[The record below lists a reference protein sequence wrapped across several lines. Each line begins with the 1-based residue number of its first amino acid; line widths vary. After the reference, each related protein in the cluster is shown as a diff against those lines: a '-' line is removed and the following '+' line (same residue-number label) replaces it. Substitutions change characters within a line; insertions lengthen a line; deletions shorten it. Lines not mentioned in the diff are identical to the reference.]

1 MTAIITWYETIVG
14 IIPLPLLEVLGRF
27 SYIVG
32 LFLAFCAFGGFTF
45 RIGDHWG
52 FGRARQT
59 WNVHAFLSVPLTFVL
74 IIASGYI
81 GSFIVLVPGAQT
93 FESLKDLV
101 VLLSVVLLGYPALIT
116 IPFAYGLSD
125 LIEGVPPEFLL
136 AWLPGYFINPSYF
149 WIAYQF
155 IGKNPDF
162 RMASTWWRYLVA
174 AVLFMTLEPVLWGYM
189 CSDQFPSGISYRS
202 ITPALFFTTSITW
215 VMGPA
220 AFLVALPLARR
231 FGWFWAEIPGHV
243 RERAIGSSEWIW
255 EAGHGETRGN
265 ADAVQEGLPIRIF
278 IFSPFVALV
287 LVMVGATAV
296 VALRSADDDAAMLA
310 TRLHH
315 EMSVNIGMR
324 LDDYR
329 ARSLSPIDAQREDT
343 LVSLL
348 QSQAVGTN
356 GRAFILD
363 RTGKMIVSSAP
374 DDDPV
379 VQSAV
384 AALARRTAPSGL
396 PEPAIEFQFDHVTE
410 KPLSRETWLTYATPY
425 RDASAGRDWI
435 LVTAM
440 PEAFYLAGLR
450 VANSRS
456 AMVLALALVFSL
468 VLAAA
473 LASVVTAPLRRMA
486 NATRMIARGDLSARV
501 QGSKLEELGALA
513 ATFNDMAAK
522 LQKSFDDLVG
532 EVEMRKSRERELQ
545 ESEARLRASEERWRL
560 VFENSTLGIM
570 LTDHDHRFLATNRAL
585 QTMIGYTAQELQK
598 LSPVDLISEE
608 EREEA
613 RRRLAELRT
622 GKRANYE
629 VVTRYRRK
637 DGSPIWVNTF
647 VSTIP
652 GGENSPPIYIAT
664 AIDITDRHKA
674 ESELRRFATYL
685 AEAEKLS
692 HTGCWAM
699 NTKTGELFWSQ
710 EEWRIFGL
718 HPETT
723 QLSYQVYL
731 DLVHPEDRAALE
743 EDSLRAV
750 RNKEPYDILFRA
762 VLRDGTIKHLHTV
775 GKPQI
780 EASGAV
786 VEYIG
791 VTMDETERVRANA
804 AMHEAQAE
812 LARVARLTTLGELI
826 ASIAHEINQPLAAI
840 VVNGNAGL
848 RWLER
853 ATPDVDEARAAFT
866 RIVYDGRRAGEVIES
881 IRAMFKN
888 VDQEKTPVDINK
900 LVRDMLGL
908 MLGELRSNQVSVETR
923 LDDNLPDVR
932 GNQVQLQ
939 QVILNLIRNAIEA
952 MNSVTD
958 RARVLRIGTEIHVPD
973 GVLVSVE
980 DSGTGLSPKDIERI
994 FDSFFTTKP
1003 QGTGMGLSICRSIIE
1018 GHQGR
1023 LWASSGIDHG
1033 AIFNVLLPAVRPANG
1048 AKTSATVGVI
1058 NLISPLD

>member
-1 MTAIITWYETIVG
+1 MTAIVTWYEMIVG
-14 IIPLPLLEVLGRF
+14 SIPLPLLEVLGRF

-45 RIGDHWG
+45 RIGEHWG

-116 IPFAYGLSD
+116 IPFAYGVSD
-125 LIEGVPPEFLL
+125 LIEGVPPDFLL
-136 AWLPGYFINPSYF
+136 AWLPGYFINPAYF

-162 RMASTWWRYLVA
+162 RMGRTWWRYLIA
-174 AVLFMTLEPVLWGYM
+174 AVLFMALEPVLWGYV
-189 CSDQFPSGISYRS
+189 CSDQFPSGISYHA

-215 VMGPA
+215 VMGPV
-220 AFLVALPLARR
+220 AFLAALPLARR
-231 FGWFWAEIPGHV
+231 CGWFWAEIPGHV
-243 RERAIGSSEWIW
+243 RERAIGSSEWTW
-255 EAGHGETRGN
+255 ESGHGETRDN
-265 ADAVQEGLPIRIF
+265 ADAAQEGLPIRLF
-278 IFSPFVALV
+278 IFSPFIALV

-296 VALRSADDDAAMLA
+296 VALRSADDDAARLA

-315 EMSVNIGMR
+315 EMSANIGLR

-329 ARSLSPIDAQREDT
+329 ARSPSPIDPQREEA

-348 QSQAVGTN
+348 QNQAVGTN

-374 DDDPV
+374 DGDPV

-384 AALARRTAPSGL
+384 AALAQHTAPSGL
-396 PEPAIEFQFDHVTE
+396 PKAAIEFQFDHVTE

-425 RDASAGRDWI
+425 RDDSAGRDWI
-435 LVTAM
+435 LVNAM

-456 AMVLALALVFSL
+456 AMVLAVALVFSL

-473 LASVVTAPLRRMA
+473 LASMVTAPLRRMT
-486 NATRMIARGDLSARV
+486 NATRMIARGDLSVRV
-501 QGSKLEELGALA
+501 QGSKLEELGDLA
-513 ATFNDMAAK
+513 AMFNDMAAK
-522 LQKSFDDLVG
+522 LKKSFDDLVG

-570 LTDHDHRFLATNRAL
+570 LSDHDHRFLATNRAL
-585 QTMIGYTAQELQK
+585 QTMVGYTAQELLK
-598 LSPVDLISEE
+598 LSPVDIIAEE
-608 EREEA
+608 EREGA
-613 RRRLAELRT
+613 SRRLAELSA
-622 GKRANYE
+622 GKRASYE
-629 VVTRYRRK
+629 VVTCYRRK
-637 DGSPIWVNTF
+637 DGSPIWANTF

-664 AIDITDRHKA
+664 AIDITDRHRA

-699 NTKTGELFWSQ
+699 NTKTGELFWSE

-718 HPETT
+718 HPGTT

-743 EDSLRAV
+743 ADSLQAV

-780 EASGAV
+780 EESGAV

-804 AMHEAQAE
+804 AMNEAQAE
-812 LARVARLTTLGELI
+812 LARVARLTTMGELA
-826 ASIAHEINQPLAAI
+826 ASIAHEINQPLAA
-840 VVNGNAGL
+840 VVASGNAAL
-848 RWLER
+848 RWMAHVPPNLE
-853 ATPDVDEARAAFT
+853 ET
-866 RIVYDGRRAGEVIES
+866 RDA
-881 IRAMFKN
+881 IRAILNEGYRASEVTGRIRSLFKHREPDYVELDVN
-888 VDQEKTPVDINK
+888 NAI
-900 LVRDMLGL
+900 RDVLEL
-908 MLGELRSNQVSVETR
+908 TVSALRSRDVVIQTQLSAALPPALGDR
-923 LDDNLPDVR
+923 L
-932 GNQVQLQ
+932 QLQ
-939 QVILNLIRNAIEA
+939 QVIMNLIMNGADA
-952 MNSVTD
+952 MSAVAD
-958 RARVLRIGTEIHVPD
+958 RPRILHIGSQID
-973 GVLVSVE
+973 SAGNVLVSVR
-980 DSGTGLSPKDIERI
+980 DSGTGIDEAIRDSI
-994 FDSFFTTKP
+994 FKPLFTTKST
-1003 QGTGMGLSICRSIIE
+1003 GMGMGLSICRSIVE
-1018 GHQGR
+1018 AHGGK
-1023 LWASSGIDHG
+1023 LWAT
-1033 AIFNVLLPAVRPANG
+1033 PASPYGTDFRFTIPRAETPAARAG
-1048 AKTSATVGVI
+1048 
-1058 NLISPLD
+1058 

>member
-1 MTAIITWYETIVG
+1 VTEAPELRTKVG
-14 IIPLPLLEVLGRF
+14 ILASVTSGAIANEVGVIPMPTSPTRSLTIISWTIRRALSATPASSRRIDVRVLE
-27 SYIVG
+27 
-32 LFLAFCAFGGFTF
+32 GF
-45 RIGDHWG
+45 
-52 FGRARQT
+52 
-59 WNVHAFLSVPLTFVL
+59 
-74 IIASGYI
+74 
-81 GSFIVLVPGAQT
+81 
-93 FESLKDLV
+93 V

-125 LIEGVPPEFLL
+125 LIEGVPLEFLL

-162 RMASTWWRYLVA
+162 RMAGTWWRYLVA
-174 AVLFMTLEPVLWGYM
+174 AALFMTLEPVLWGYV

-220 AFLVALPLARR
+220 AFLAALPLARR

-265 ADAVQEGLPIRIF
+265 ADAVHEGLPIRIF

-348 QSQAVGTN
+348 QSQAVGTK
-356 GRAFILD
+356 GRAFLLD

-384 AALARRTAPSGL
+384 VALARHTAPSGP

-501 QGSKLEELGALA
+501 QGSKLEELGVLA
-513 ATFNDMAAK
+513 TMFNDMAGK

-570 LTDHDHRFLATNRAL
+570 LTDHDHRFLATNGAL
-585 QTMIGYTAQELQK
+585 QTMIGYTAQELRK

-613 RRRLAELRT
+613 SRRLAELRT
-622 GKRANYE
+622 GKRAKYE

-674 ESELRRFATYL
+674 ESELRRIATYL

-731 DLVHPEDRAALE
+731 DLVHPEDRATLE

-780 EASGAV
+780 EASGAM

-804 AMHEAQAE
+804 AMHEPQTE

-826 ASIAHEINQPLAAI
+826 ASIAHEINQPLGAI

-888 VDQEKTPVDINK
+888 VDQEKAPVDINK

-908 MLGELRSNQVSVETR
+908 MFGELRSNQVSVETR

-958 RARVLRIGTEIHVPD
+958 RARVLRIGTKIHVPD

-1048 AKTSATVGVI
+1048 AKTSATVGVT
-1058 NLISPLD
+1058 NLISSLD

>member
-1 MTAIITWYETIVG
+1 MTAIITWYEMIVST
-14 IIPLPLLEVLGRF
+14 IPLPLLEVWGRF
-27 SYIVG
+27 AYIIG
-32 LFLAFCAFGGFTF
+32 LFLAFCAFGSFTF
-45 RIGDHWG
+45 RIGEHWG

-74 IIASGYI
+74 IIVTGYI

-136 AWLPGYFINPSYF
+136 AWLPGYFINPSCF
-149 WIAYQF
+149 WIAHQF

-162 RMASTWWRYLVA
+162 RMARIWWQYLAA
-174 AVLFMTLEPVLWGYM
+174 AVLFMTLEPVLWGYV
-189 CSDQFPSGISYRS
+189 CSDQFPSGISYHS
-202 ITPALFFTTSITW
+202 ITPALFFTTSVTW
-215 VMGPA
+215 AMGPV
-220 AFLVALPLARR
+220 AFLAALPLARR

-243 RERAIGSSEWIW
+243 RERVIGSSEWIW
-255 EAGHGETRGN
+255 EAGRGETRGN
-265 ADAVQEGLPIRIF
+265 ANAVPEGLPIRIF
-278 IFSPFVALV
+278 IFSPFIALV

-296 VALRSADDDAAMLA
+296 VALRTADDDAARLA

-315 EMSVNIGMR
+315 EMSVNIRMR

-329 ARSLSPIDAQREDT
+329 ARSPSPIDAQSEDT

-348 QSQAVGTN
+348 RSQAVGTN

-374 DDDPV
+374 DGDPV
-379 VQSAV
+379 VESAV
-384 AALARRTAPSGL
+384 AALARHTAPSGL
-396 PEPAIEFQFDHVTE
+396 PDAATEFQFDHVTE
-410 KPLSRETWLTYATPY
+410 KPLSRETWLTYATTY
-425 RDASAGRDWI
+425 RDDSAGRHWI

-440 PEAFYLAGLR
+440 PDAFYLAGLR

-456 AMVLALALVFSL
+456 AMMFALALVFSL

-473 LASVVTAPLRRMA
+473 LASMVTAPLRRMA
-486 NATRMIARGDLSARV
+486 NATRMMARGDLSVRV

-513 ATFNDMAAK
+513 AMFNDMAAK
-522 LQKSFDDLVG
+522 LKKSFDDLVG
-532 EVEMRKSRERELQ
+532 EVEMRKGRERELR

-570 LTDHDHRFLATNRAL
+570 LTDHDHRLLATNRAL

-598 LSPVDLISEE
+598 LSPVDLMAEE
-608 EREEA
+608 EREGA
-613 RRRLAELRT
+613 RNRLAELRR

-637 DGSPIWVNTF
+637 DGSLIWVNTF
-647 VSTIP
+647 VSTIL
-652 GGENSPPIYIAT
+652 GAENSPPIYIAT

-692 HTGCWAM
+692 HTGCWAR
-699 NTKTGELFWSQ
+699 NTETGELFWSQ

-750 RNKEPYDILFRA
+750 RNKQPYDILFRA

-780 EASGAV
+780 EESGAV

-791 VTMDETERVRANA
+791 VTMDETERVRANS

-812 LARVARLTTLGELI
+812 LARVARLTTLGELT
-826 ASIAHEINQPLAAI
+826 ASIAHEINQPLGATVA
-840 VVNGNAGL
+840 NGNAGL
-848 RWLER
+848 RWLNR

-866 RIVYDGRRAGEVIES
+866 RIVRDGRRAGEVIES

-900 LVRDMLGL
+900 LVREMLGL
-908 MLGELRSNQVSVETR
+908 MLGDLRSNHVSVETK

-952 MNSVTD
+952 MSSVTN
-958 RARVLRIGTEIHVPD
+958 RARVLRIVTVIHVPD
-973 GVLVSVE
+973 AVLVSVE
-980 DSGTGLSPKDIERI
+980 DSGTGLNPKNIERI
-994 FDSFFTTKP
+994 FDSFFTTKQ

-1023 LWASSGIDHG
+1023 LWVSSGIDHG
-1033 AIFNVLLPAVRPANG
+1033 AIFNVLLPAVRLANG
-1048 AKTSATVGVI
+1048 AKTSATAGAI
-1058 NLISPLD
+1058 N

>member
-1 MTAIITWYETIVG
+1 MG
-14 IIPLPLLEVLGRF
+14 I
-27 SYIVG
+27 
-32 LFLAFCAFGGFTF
+32 
-45 RIGDHWG
+45 
-52 FGRARQT
+52 GRARQT

-116 IPFAYGLSD
+116 IPFAYGVSD

-162 RMASTWWRYLVA
+162 RMGRTWWRYLIA
-174 AVLFMTLEPVLWGYM
+174 AVLFMALEPVLWGYV
-189 CSDQFPSGISYRS
+189 CSDQFPSGISYHA

-215 VMGPA
+215 VMGPV
-220 AFLVALPLARR
+220 AFLAALPLARR

-243 RERAIGSSEWIW
+243 RERAIGSSEWTW
-255 EAGHGETRGN
+255 ESGHGETRDN
-265 ADAVQEGLPIRIF
+265 ADAAQEGVPIRLF
-278 IFSPFVALV
+278 IFSPFIALV
-287 LVMVGATAV
+287 LVMVVATAV
-296 VALRSADDDAAMLA
+296 VALRSADDDAARLA

-315 EMSVNIGMR
+315 EMSANIGLR
-324 LDDYR
+324 LDHDR
-329 ARSLSPIDAQREDT
+329 AGSPSPIDPQREDA

-348 QSQAVGTN
+348 QNQAVGTN

-374 DDDPV
+374 DGDPV

-384 AALARRTAPSGL
+384 AALAQHTAPSGL
-396 PEPAIEFQFDHVTE
+396 PKAAIEFQFDHVTE

-425 RDASAGRDWI
+425 RDDSAGRDWI

-473 LASVVTAPLRRMA
+473 LASMVTAPLRRMA
-486 NATRMIARGDLSARV
+486 NATRMIARGDLSVRV
-501 QGSKLEELGALA
+501 QGSKLEELGTLA
-513 ATFNDMAAK
+513 AMFNDMAAK
-522 LQKSFDDLVG
+522 LKKSFDDLVG

-570 LTDHDHRFLATNRAL
+570 LTDHDHKFLATNRAL
-585 QTMIGYTAQELQK
+585 QTMIGYTAQELLK
-598 LSPVDLISEE
+598 LSPVDIIAEE
-608 EREEA
+608 EREGA
-613 RRRLAELRT
+613 SRRLAELST

-629 VVTRYRRK
+629 VVTCYRRK
-637 DGSPIWVNTF
+637 DGSPIWANTF

-699 NTKTGELFWSQ
+699 NTKTGELFWSE

-718 HPETT
+718 QPETT

-780 EASGAV
+780 EESGAV

-812 LARVARLTTLGELI
+812 LARVARLTTMGELA
-826 ASIAHEINQPLAAI
+826 ASIAHEINQPLAA
-840 VVNGNAGL
+840 VVASGNAAL
-848 RWLER
+848 RWMAHVPPNLEETRDAIKAILNEGYR
-853 ATPDVDEARAAFT
+853 ASEVTGRIRSLFKHREPDYVEL
-866 RIVYDGRRAGEVIES
+866 
-881 IRAMFKN
+881 
-888 VDQEKTPVDINK
+888 DINDAI
-900 LVRDMLGL
+900 RDVLEL
-908 MLGELRSNQVSVETR
+908 TVSALRSRDVIIQTQLSAA
-923 LDDNLPDVR
+923 LPKALGDR
-932 GNQVQLQ
+932 VQLQ
-939 QVILNLIRNAIEA
+939 QVIMNLIMNGADA
-952 MNSVTD
+952 MSAVAD
-958 RARVLRIGTEIHVPD
+958 RPRILHIGSEID
-973 GVLVSVE
+973 SAGNVLVSVK
-980 DSGTGLSPKDIERI
+980 DSGTGIDEAIRDSI
-994 FDSFFTTKP
+994 FKPLFTTKST
-1003 QGTGMGLSICRSIIE
+1003 GMGMGLSICRSIVE
-1018 GHQGR
+1018 AHGGK
-1023 LWASSGIDHG
+1023 LWAT
-1033 AIFNVLLPAVRPANG
+1033 PATPYGTDFRFTIPRAETRAARAG
-1048 AKTSATVGVI
+1048 
-1058 NLISPLD
+1058 